1 MNTMKPFAVVAIIAF
16 AATLAACQKEGP
28 MEKAGK
34 KVDNAVEKA
43 GEKIEKAGD
52 KIKDAT
58 SK

>member
-1 MNTMKPFAVVAIIAF
+1 MNTMKPFAVVAILAF
-16 AATLAACQKEGP
+16 AATIAACHKEGP
-28 MEKAGK
+28 LEKAGK

-43 GEKIEKAGD
+43 GD

>member
-1 MNTMKPFAVVAIIAF
+1 MKPAQPLAVLAIIAF

-28 MEKAGK
+28 MERAGK

-43 GEKIEKAGD
+43 GD